1 MYIYIVIQAIVAVVA
16 GILLA
21 ACSKKTEGVVY
32 GKLDRAG
39 RITNIVLIPVYACLS
54 LFCMGLGIFC
64 NPGYDGFLRILGWIV
79 SFIIPSA
86 PLFCF
91 IGLGLSVA
99 LRKKGRSKQSFAVQ
113 FVGFA
118 GSALSIIMFFVFY
131 GNLLKYIN

>member
-1 MYIYIVIQAIVAVVA
+1 MYIYIVLQAIVAVVA

-39 RITNIVLIPVYACLS
+39 RITNIVLIPVYASLS

-91 IGLGLSVA
+91 IGLGLSV

-118 GSALSIIMFFVFY
+118 GAALSVIMFFCI
-131 GNLLKYIN
+131 LRKLAEIH